1 MFVLI
6 IKTLEGN
13 YMENKNARQ
22 QVQDVC
28 NQLESAKNSLNQAI
42 SSAEKPE
49 NKQKIQSTLSAVDS
63 ALQTANTTLSNYQE

>member
-1 MFVLI
+1 
-6 IKTLEGN
+6 
-13 YMENKNARQ
+13 MENKNARQ